1 MPTPDIDKP
10 TPELEEQSCY
20 DRDLLRKQITTLR
33 KEASQ
38 RVRLEEIIEKKFHEE
53 TSRLQANTESK
64 LQRVKERCASQ
75 IVSLNADFEKD
86 KKRLEGQVQA
96 QQTTLDKQKKER
108 EAQILREWEEV
119 EKEKTDDLEFET
131 LSAGESL
138 SQQKEDAERKTSS
151 LIESLAQTIEQ
162 LDDDLK
168 KLQDRLVRWKVAT
181 ADSLSPTDSEDNS
194 VREPD
199 ANPADAASDK
209 PFFP

>member
-96 QQTTLDKQKKER
+96 QQTTLDKQKKSER
-108 EAQILREWEEV
+108 PKFSANGKKLKKRRLTTLSSKHFQQGSLSVNRKKMP
-119 EKEKTDDLEFET
+119 KEKRL
-131 LSAGESL
+131 LSL
-138 SQQKEDAERKTSS
+138 NHLLRPSS
-151 LIESLAQTIEQ
+151 NLMTI
-162 LDDDLK
+162 
-168 KLQDRLVRWKVAT
+168 
-181 ADSLSPTDSEDNS
+181 
-194 VREPD
+194 
-199 ANPADAASDK
+199 
-209 PFFP
+209 